1 MSGAPSTLRP
11 RKRRGGLNPLQ
22 TLRVA
27 LRAIWR
33 NKMRSFL
40 TTLGIIIGVAAV
52 IAMMAIGAGAK
63 AQVEAAFAAMGTNL
77 LVIQSG
83 SSRSGGVRGGAG
95 SQPTLTWDDLAAIKA
110 EIGTVKAAAPQLR
123 SNQSIVGEETNWTTG
138 VIGTTP
144 EFFEIRSWPLAL
156 GAAFTDGDVD
166 GGAKVVVLGQ
176 TVVEKLFG
184 ASSDPIGQTV
194 RIAGKP
200 FEVVGVTARKGQ
212 SAQGQDYDD
221 TAFVPMTTFA
231 QNVQG
236 GLTKYISGQIYVAA
250 TSSDTTTRAQKD
262 ISSLLRDRHRI
273 GPRAEDDFQIRNLA
287 EIAGAQAEGTETM
300 TTLLASVAAVSLLVG
315 GIGIMNIMLVSV
327 TERTREIGVRM
338 AIGAKP
344 RNILLQFLI
353 EALALSM
360 AGGLIGVGLGVGVAR
375 YLAAKFQWPMLIQPD
390 VIGISV
396 AFSAFVGVVF
406 GLYPARKASRLDP
419 IDALRFE

>member
-1 MSGAPSTLRP
+1 VSE
-11 RKRRGGLNPLQ
+11 KRRRKGSLNPLQ
-22 TLRVA
+22 TLRVS
-27 LRAIWR
+27 LRALWR

-77 LVIQSG
+77 LIIQSG
-83 SSRSGGVRGGAG
+83 STTSGGVRGGFG
-95 SQPTLTWDDLAAIKA
+95 SQPTLTWDDLAAIRG
-110 EIGTVKAAAPQLR
+110 EVPTVKAAAPQLR
-123 SNQSIVGEETNWTTG
+123 SNQSIVGEDANWTTG
-138 VIGTTP
+138 IIGTTP
-144 EFFEIRSWPLAL
+144 DYFDIRSWPMSM
-156 GAAFTDGDVD
+156 GAAFNQSDVD
-166 GGAKVVVLGQ
+166 GGTKVVVLGQ

-184 ASSDPIGQTV
+184 QNTDPTGQTV

-200 FEVVGVTARKGQ
+200 FEVVGVAARKGQ

-221 TAFVPMTTFA
+221 TAFIPMTTFA
-231 QNVQG
+231 HTIQG
-236 GLTKYISGQIYVAA
+236 GLTKYLSGQIYVQA
-250 TSSDTTTRAQKD
+250 TSSDTTSKAQKD
-262 ISSLLRDRHRI
+262 ITALLRDRHRL
-273 GPRAEDDFQIRNLA
+273 GARADDDFSIRNLS
-287 EIAGAQAEGTETM
+287 EIAGAQAEGADTM

-360 AGGLIGVGLGVGVAR
+360 AGGLLGVALGVGVAQ
-375 YLAAKFQWPMLIQPD
+375 YLAAKFHWPTLVQPD

-406 GLYPARKASRLDP
+406 GLYPARKASQLDP
-419 IDALRFE
+419 IEALRFE